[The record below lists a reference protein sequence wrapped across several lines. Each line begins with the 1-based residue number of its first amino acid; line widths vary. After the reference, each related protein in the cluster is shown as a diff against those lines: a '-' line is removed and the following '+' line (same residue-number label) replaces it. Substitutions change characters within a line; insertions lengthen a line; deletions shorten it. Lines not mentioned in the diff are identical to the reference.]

1 MCCLTT
7 AILQSYTVFAN
18 VQSKIFV
25 HKRIEEKKRSMML
38 SIRTDG
44 TQKEKEKQGATEGI
58 GSCRNLHILSGGLF
72 SSAALLLRS
81 TSACV
86 LKRSITVEKSLIHQ
100 HRLRSCL
107 CVHPSKAARGPA
119 ENGGATKLHRVQ
131 MRGGRIKDKKKK
143 RRKKKKNNRENRK
156 KNKSGC

>member
-1 MCCLTT
+1 
-7 AILQSYTVFAN
+7 
-18 VQSKIFV
+18 
-25 HKRIEEKKRSMML
+25 MML

-44 TQKEKEKQGATEGI
+44 TQKEKEKQGVTEGV

-72 SSAALLLRS
+72 LSAALLLRS

-86 LKRSITVEKSLIHQ
+86 LTRSTTAEKSLIHQ

-119 ENGGATKLHRVQ
+119 GNGCATKLHEVQ
-131 MRGGRIKDKKKK
+131 RRGGRIKKNILK
-143 RRKKKKNNRENRK
+143 RRKKKKQQRTGK
-156 KNKSGC
+156 KNNMQTQ